1 MKQNVN
7 YSQFS
12 CTPLHSD
19 FNPQSSSSVTG
30 SCVFGPHDRTHNEQQ
45 SAGPVCCLARVSSV
59 TGGSN
64 PAVFPGK
71 TPVCCHSYSSSSL
84 SLFFFTTLC
93 ASAVVPG
100 ELTGL
105 RKQSFLLQVF
115 FFFCTQTVARERR
128 HLQDGL
134 EFIEMDLLQLSSLAY
149 TSKSSFLL
157 YPFMLSPSLRPCH
170 PPGPQAGPVSTV
182 EQAADSTL
190 TSVEDGRMRSSDRR
204 EGGKE
209 GREERGTNER
219 DSHSRGLSLHL
230 QITAPL
236 TLFDIYP
243 K

>member
-115 FFFCTQTVARERR
+115 FFFLYTDCGKRKKTFTGRIRVHRNGSASAVKPGL
-128 HLQDGL
+128 HLKI
-134 EFIEMDLLQLSSLAY
+134 FLSFVSLHAV
-149 TSKSSFLL
+149 S
-157 YPFMLSPSLRPCH
+157 LSPSMPSTRS
-170 PPGPQAGPVSTV
+170 PGW
-182 EQAADSTL
+182 
-190 TSVEDGRMRSSDRR
+190 
-204 EGGKE
+204 
-209 GREERGTNER
+209 
-219 DSHSRGLSLHL
+219 SRVYS
-230 QITAPL
+230 
-236 TLFDIYP
+236 
-243 K
+243 